1 MDNHPI
7 PQDITGFKFKLFGPM
22 TVKQFGYV
30 AVGAVSAWL
39 IYMLPI
45 IVFIKVPLEIGL
57 AGFGVALAFLPV
69 AGRPLDSMI
78 KNFFI
83 AIFNPTKY
91 VYQKDTGLAE
101 EQSPA
106 PATSAKLTGF
116 LGYLPFWKKTA
127 TQNETM
133 RMGGLRAYQ
142 PPQNNQPAPGFV
154 PPHVFST
161 QQTSSSSQ
169 AQPIAP
175 AAPKTE
181 PVQKPAVDSAT
192 QTKNEELLKKEVSVP
207 QKTDDK
213 STEKT
218 NGQKEE
224 PKNYL
229 EAHQKV
235 LDLQNNLS
243 NVLSQ
248 KQQLEEMLVALQ
260 KKLDTQT
267 SAALPASMLSE
278 APKKELGSVR
288 SVPNSQAKS
297 VGFATNPEY
306 PNIITGIIKDPRG
319 NPLPNILV
327 EVKDK
332 EGNAVRAFKTNPL
345 GQFASA
351 TPLVNGDYVI
361 EFEDPRAQNKFEAV
375 TFKANG
381 EIILP
386 IEIISVDTREELRRS
401 LFN

>member
-30 AVGAVSAWL
+30 AVGAVSAWVF
-39 IYMLPI
+39 YMLPI

-69 AGRPLDSMI
+69 SGRPMDVMI

-83 AIFNPTKY
+83 AIFNPTRY
-91 VYQKDTGLAE
+91 VYQKDAGLAE

-116 LGYLPFWKKTA
+116 LGFLPFGKKTG

-133 RMGGLRAYQ
+133 RMGGPRAYQ
-142 PPQNNQPAPGFV
+142 SPQNNQPAPGFV

-161 QQTSSSSQ
+161 QQTSDSQ
-169 AQPIAP
+169 AQPITPTAL
-175 AAPKTE
+175 KIE
-181 PVQKPAVDSAT
+181 PIQKPAADSTT
-192 QTKNEELLKKEVSVP
+192 QTKNEELPKKDANVS
-207 QKTDDK
+207 QEKEDK

-224 PKNYL
+224 SKDYL
-229 EAHQKV
+229 ETHQKV

-243 NVLSQ
+243 DVLSQ
-248 KQQLEEMLVALQ
+248 KQQLEEMLVSLQ
-260 KKLDTQT
+260 KKLDAQT
-267 SAALPASMLSE
+267 STALPTSMLNE
-278 APKKELGSVR
+278 TPKKELGSAR

-306 PNIITGIIKDPRG
+306 PNIITGIIKDPRR

-351 TPLVNGDYVI
+351 TPLINGDYVI

-375 TFKANG
+375 TFKASG